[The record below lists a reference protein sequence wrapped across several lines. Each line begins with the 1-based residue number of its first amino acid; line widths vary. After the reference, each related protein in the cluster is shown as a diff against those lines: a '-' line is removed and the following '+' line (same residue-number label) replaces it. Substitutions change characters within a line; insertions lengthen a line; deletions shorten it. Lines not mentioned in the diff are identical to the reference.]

1 MNTRFFSQPV
11 LVKGAN
17 AATLAGLCLLA
28 IFIGSLHEGMLDWQ
42 QPEILRL
49 CLAAAAILLWLLL
62 CAGIFWRRRAAEKKS
77 ARLLAEM
84 AAQGSGRPWL
94 VSWASQTGFA
104 EQLAWQTAQTLQSV
118 GLAVRLLPVAQ
129 LSIEVLQDAENVLFV
144 VSTTGEGDAPDAA
157 LGFARRM
164 RESATPL
171 PQMNYGVLALGDRG
185 YTNFCAFAHVVDGWL
200 RHRGASAHFDMVE
213 VDNGDAAAL
222 RHWQHQLSVLTGHTE
237 IPDWNAP
244 DYGRWRLLERRCLNP
259 GSAGAPVF
267 QVAFAPVADTSA
279 NKPVWQS
286 GDIVEI
292 GPRQSA
298 QDVESFLQALG
309 LDGEQTLID
318 AGKACSLR
326 DAMAARALP
335 HEATGFAALQ
345 DWSLQQLLDDLKLL
359 PHREYSIAS
368 VPADGRIEL
377 LLRQM
382 RQPDGRLGV
391 GSGWLTEHAP
401 IGGEIA
407 LRIRQNRSFH
417 APADNR
423 PLILVGNG
431 TGIAG
436 LRSHIKERSLSGR
449 KRNWLLF
456 GERNAAHDFFFQEEI
471 ESWQKAGVLERLD
484 LAFSRDQAE
493 RVYVQDV
500 LRLRAAELRTWV
512 DAGAAIY
519 ICGSLAGMAPA
530 VAAVLTE
537 VLGEALLEQ
546 MAEDGRYRRDVY

>member
-1 MNTRFFSQPV
+1 MNTRFFSLPV
-11 LVKGAN
+11 FIKGAN
-17 AATLAGLCLLA
+17 AATLAALLLLA
-28 IFIGSLHEGMLDWQ
+28 VFLGRLHEGMLDWQ
-42 QPEILRL
+42 QPAISRL
-49 CLAAAAILLWLLL
+49 WLAAGATVLWLLL
-62 CAGIFWRRRAAEKKS
+62 CAGIYWRRRVAEKKS
-77 ARLLAEM
+77 AALLAAM

-94 VSWASQTGFA
+94 VTWASQTGFA

-118 GLAVRLLPVAQ
+118 GLAVRLLPVARV
-129 LSIEVLQDAENVLFV
+129 SPDVLQEAENALFV
-144 VSTTGEGDAPDAA
+144 VSTTGEGDAPDGA
-157 LGFARRM
+157 LGFAHRM
-164 RESATPL
+164 RESGAAL
-171 PQMNYGVLALGDRG
+171 PQMHYGVLALGDRG

-200 RHRGASAHFDMVE
+200 RHSGASAHFDMVE

-237 IPDWNAP
+237 MPDWSTP
-244 DYGRWRLLERRCLNP
+244 DYGRWQLVERRCLNA
-259 GSAGAPVF
+259 GSVGAPVF
-267 QVAFAPVADTSA
+267 FVAFAPVEGHAG
-279 NKPVWQS
+279 WQA

-292 GPRQSA
+292 GPRNALSDIEA
-298 QDVESFLQALG
+298 FLLILG
-309 LDGEQTLID
+309 LDGRSRVID
-318 AGKACSLR
+318 DGHGCSLHE
-326 DAMAARALP
+326 ALASRALP
-335 HEATGFAALQ
+335 HDVGAYKTLHGGGLQAL
-345 DWSLQQLLDDLKLL
+345 LELKAL

-368 VPADGRIEL
+368 VSADGRIEL
-377 LLRQM
+377 ILRQM
-382 RQPDGRLGV
+382 RQADGRLGG

-417 APADNR
+417 APADDR
-423 PLILVGNG
+423 PLILIGNG

-436 LRSHIKERSLSGR
+436 LRSHVKERALAGR

-471 ESWQKAGVLERLD
+471 EGWQESGVLERLD

-500 LRLRAAELRTWV
+500 LRERSAELREWV
-512 DAGAAIY
+512 AEGAAIY
-519 ICGSLAGMAPA
+519 VCGSLAGMAPS

-537 VLGEALLEQ
+537 ALGEGLLEK